1 MKGLLEALQ
10 LQYAVILSGLHEENP
25 LFYGFAPQGV
35 SAPYVT
41 VNMIAQEHSAAM
53 GMDGGEYEDNYLQ
66 FTLVNAER
74 AGIANLLTA
83 YEALKATFDEAALEI
98 DGSACVRM
106 RRLNTIGPI
115 PDPDAMSGGWMITVD
130 YLIETDTDREI

>member
-1 MKGLLEALQ
+1 MKGLLEAIQ
-10 LQYAVILSGLHEENP
+10 LQYAVVLSGLHEENP

-35 SAPYVT
+35 AAPYMI
-41 VNMIAQEHSAAM
+41 VNLIAQEHSAAM
-53 GMDGGEYEDNYLQ
+53 GWDGGEYEDNYVQ

-74 AGIANLLTA
+74 AGIASLLTA

-115 PDPDAMSGGWMITVD
+115 PDPDAMSGGWMLTVD
-130 YLIETDTDREI
+130 YLIETDTEIN

>member
-35 SAPYVT
+35 SAPYMI
-41 VNMIAQEHSAAM
+41 VNLIAQEHSAAM
-53 GMDGGEYEDNYLQ
+53 GMDGGEYEDNYVQ

-74 AGIANLLTA
+74 AGIASLLTA

-98 DGSACVRM
+98 DGATCVRM

-115 PDPDAMSGGWMITVD
+115 PDPDAMDGGWMLTVD
-130 YLIETDTDREI
+130 YLIETDTEII